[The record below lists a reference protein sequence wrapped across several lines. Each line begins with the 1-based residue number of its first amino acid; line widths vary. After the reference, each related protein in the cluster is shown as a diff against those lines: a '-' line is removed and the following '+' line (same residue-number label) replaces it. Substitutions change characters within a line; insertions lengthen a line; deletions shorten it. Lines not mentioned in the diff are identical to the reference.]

1 MGLFSKK
8 KPPEPPKPQPQAV
21 VPQVPKPQVSTQAA
35 AVFDADAYFKSQESK
50 SVKGPKSIK
59 ESTIRQ
65 KVEEMELM
73 LSQREEQPDYHAYD
87 KNPVREKEM
96 KTIDEKLDIICAEVA
111 LKEEHTRYKAIRSAN
126 ENDVEKKV
134 EELSEQYDYLTDEA
148 YDINK
153 NHAFVDVNNDE
164 AFRSVQESD
173 MEAAEKREKVKSTMP
188 KLTDRQLEAIEEFAQ
203 SDIKAKPIDVPD
215 DIPGLSTSMLD
226 RMTKQFEEKYGS
238 LKDAADKANEQKEKE
253 DNALSDDEAKELER
267 LKSIFG

>member
-8 KPPEPPKPQPQAV
+8 KPPEPPKAQPQM
-21 VPQVPKPQVSTQAA
+21 PKVQTMQQTAA

-73 LSQREEQPDYHAYD
+73 LAQREEQPDYHAYD

-96 KTIDEKLDIICAEVA
+96 KTIDEKLNTICAEVA

-126 ENDVEKKV
+126 VDDVEKKV
-134 EELSEQYDYLTDEA
+134 EELSELYDYLTYED
-148 YDINK
+148 YNINSK
-153 NHAFVDVNNDE
+153 HAFADVNNDE
-164 AFRSVQESD
+164 KFRSAQESD
-173 MEAAEKREKVKSTMP
+173 MEAAEKREKVKSSMP
-188 KLTDRQLEAIEEFAQ
+188 KLTESQLAAMEEFSQ

-226 RMTKQFEEKYGS
+226 RMTKQFEEKYGT
-238 LKDAADKANEQKEKE
+238 LKDAAEKAKEQ
-253 DNALSDDEAKELER
+253 EAKEETLSEEDARELER
-267 LKSIFG
+267 LKSMFG

>member
-8 KPPEPPKPQPQAV
+8 KPQEPPQPQV
-21 VPQVPKPQVSTQAA
+21 NPKPQVNPQAQASVKAA

-50 SVKGPKSIK
+50 SVKGPRSIK

-73 LSQREEQPDYHAYD
+73 LAQREEQPDYRAYD

-96 KTIDEKLDIICAEVA
+96 KTVDEKLDSICAEVA

-126 ENDVEKKV
+126 EDDVEKKV
-134 EELSEQYDYLTDEA
+134 EELSEQYDYLTDED
-148 YDINK
+148 YNINSK
-153 NHAFVDVNNDE
+153 QAFVDVNNDE
-164 AFRSVQESD
+164 KFRSAQESD
-173 MEAAEKREKVKSTMP
+173 MQAAENREKVKNTMP
-188 KLTDRQLEAIEEFAQ
+188 KLTESQLAAMAEFSQ

-238 LKDAADKANEQKEKE
+238 LKDAADKAKEKE
-253 DNALSDDEAKELER
+253 TEEKALSEDDARELER